1 MFSGK
6 GASNPYDDERGGG
19 GGGGGASIDE
29 HAFVCVCPAWSMI
42 TPLLCVPCLAL
53 AVRCSVAVRC
63 GAIAAVQL
71 CWQQAGWAWIGA
83 LVSTF
88 ALFFSGSS
96 CPSARRAFPFLSYLA
111 PRLPATFLLLF
122 FCCCRH
128 ARAGR
133 RGMPIAV
140 NGAADGGGGGGFSG

>member
-29 HAFVCVCPAWSMI
+29 HAFVCVCPAWSVI

-71 CWQQAGWAWIGA
+71 CWQQAGWAWIVA

-88 ALFFSGSS
+88 ALFFSGVS
-96 CPSARRAFPFLSYLA
+96 CPSARLPFRTSLVPCTTLTRDFLA
-111 PRLPATFLLLF
+111 AVFVV
-122 FCCCRH
+122 
-128 ARAGR
+128 AGM
-133 RGMPIAV
+133 RGP
-140 NGAADGGGGGGFSG
+140 GGVECQSQ